1 MTMGTQ
7 QKHPAFISKSL
18 FDFLKI
24 NIIQRMTMKPRI
36 EFLNLKRNEIEKQ
49 NIGVKKH
56 QEGMFLETFRY
67 VQFSMDDEILLCVF
81 NNTDRCFRAYSYK
94 IVALN

>member
-7 QKHPAFISKSL
+7 QKHPAFISKAL

-36 EFLNLKRNEIEKQ
+36 EFLNLKRNEIEKR
-49 NIGVKKH
+49 NICAKNIKR
-56 QEGMFLETFRY
+56 ECFLKPFGTFSFLWMMKY
-67 VQFSMDDEILLCVF
+67 YCVYSTIPTDVSGLIPIKLL
-81 NNTDRCFRAYSYK
+81 R
-94 IVALN
+94 

>member
-1 MTMGTQ
+1 MIMKTQ
-7 QKHPAFISKSL
+7 QTHPVFILKAL

-24 NIIQRMTMKPRI
+24 NIIQCMTMKPRI
-36 EFLNLKRNEIEKQ
+36 EFLNLKRNEIEKL
-49 NIGVKKH
+49 NMYARIY

-81 NNTDRCFRAYSYK
+81 GTTDRCFRAYSYK
-94 IVALN
+94 EVALN

>member
-36 EFLNLKRNEIEKQ
+36 EFLNLKRNEIEKR
-49 NIGVKKH
+49 NIGVKKTSR
-56 QEGMFLETFRY
+56 GN
-67 VQFSMDDEILLCVF
+67 VS
-81 NNTDRCFRAYSYK
+81 
-94 IVALN
+94 